1 MKTIRQAYLWGFGV
15 LATALGV
22 LVTTLGQLN
31 GGA

>member
-1 MKTIRQAYLWGFGV
+1 MSTIRQAYWWGCAV

-22 LVTTLGQLN
+22 LVATLVQLN

>member
-1 MKTIRQAYLWGFGV
+1 MKTIRHAYWWGFGV

-22 LVTTLGQLN
+22 LVATLVQLN

>member
-1 MKTIRQAYLWGFGV
+1 MRTIRQAYLWGCAV

-22 LVTTLGQLN
+22 LVVTLVQLS

>member
-1 MKTIRQAYLWGFGV
+1 MRTVRQAYWWGFGV

-22 LVTTLGQLN
+22 LVAALVQLN

>member
-1 MKTIRQAYLWGFGV
+1 MSTIRQAYWWGFGV

-22 LVTTLGQLN
+22 LVTTLVQLN

>member
-1 MKTIRQAYLWGFGV
+1 MRTIRQAYWWGFGV

-22 LVTTLGQLN
+22 LVVTLVQLS